1 MLKEYESYP
10 CKVELGLNTNI
21 VPLLFILCPQD
32 LNLRWL
38 QRAGPRVSMMGW
50 IQGKSEETRINSI

>member
-1 MLKEYESYP
+1 MKYMLKGYESYP

-38 QRAGPRVSMMGW
+38 QRAEPRVSSGLDKENVLRNAN
-50 IQGKSEETRINSI
+50 Q